1 LSTFPHL
8 PDEIWAR
15 LKTWAKTQAASTA
28 QPSLE
33 ESEAYVRRIC
43 GELTGRPSVL
53 PPGAVAFYASE
64 LRDMV
69 AKFRAAIDAEGGVA

>member
-1 LSTFPHL
+1 MG
-8 PDEIWAR
+8 
-15 LKTWAKTQAASTA
+15 
-28 QPSLE
+28 